1 VIAIKKE
8 LERCR
13 VVVEKKDFQVYL
25 ERSFRQKVL
34 LIKKQEQNVLFQKT
48 GGSLGF

>member
-13 VVVEKKDFQVYL
+13 VAERKDFQVYL

-34 LIKKQEQNVLFQKT
+34 LIKKREQNVLFQKT
-48 GGSLGF
+48 GSPLGF

>member
-1 VIAIKKE
+1 MIAIKKE

-13 VVVEKKDFQVYL
+13 VVERKEFQVYL

-34 LIKKQEQNVLFQKT
+34 LIKKRGQNVLFQKI
-48 GGSLGF
+48 GSSLGF